1 MGEGIAVSKS
11 RSSLQNLVSLVD
23 SFRLKFGASLLR
35 KVELAL
41 G

>member
-1 MGEGIAVSKS
+1 MGEVIAVSKS

-23 SFRLKFGASLLR
+23 SFCLKSGASLLR